1 MITLRSIGFKYSFC
15 ALFSLAVFVAP
26 DVQGAVSPLKVLLIT
41 GGCCHDYDAQKDILK
56 KGLEA
61 RANLVVDQ
69 VHTSDKSTQPPLAIL
84 GHPDYA
90 KGYDVVLHDECGA
103 GISDEDTVR
112 AVLAP
117 HLAGVPG
124 VNLHCAMHSY
134 RIGNPRDPVEP
145 GTAHG
150 LWFEYLGIQ
159 SSGHGP
165 HQPVD
170 VRFTE
175 KNSPITKGFGDWRT
189 GNEELYNNVAIFPTA
204 KALASGK
211 QKFKRRNGEE
221 REAEAVVV
229 WTNTYGPNKTKVF
242 STTLG
247 HYSSTVVADRYLDLV
262 TRGLLWATGHLTED
276 GEAAEGYG
284 SSSK

>member
-1 MITLRSIGFKYSFC
+1 MMSLRSIVAGYSRCFLITL
-15 ALFSLAVFVAP
+15 AISLAG
-26 DVQGAVSPLKVLLIT
+26 DVRGAAKPIRVLLIT
-41 GGCCHDYDAQKDILK
+41 GGCCHDYEAQKDILK

-61 RANLVVDQ
+61 RANVIVDQ
-69 VHTSDKSTQPPLAIL
+69 VHTGDKSTQPPLAIL
-84 GHPDYA
+84 GNADYA
-90 KGYDVVLHDECGA
+90 DGYDVVVHDECGA

-165 HQPVD
+165 HEPVD

-175 KNSPITKGFGDWRT
+175 QSSPITKGFVDWRT

-247 HYSSTVVADRYLDLV
+247 HYSATVATDRYLDLV
-262 TRGLLWATGHLTED
+262 TRGLLWATGHLNAD
-276 GEAAEGYG
+276 GEPAEGYG
-284 SSSK
+284 PSAR